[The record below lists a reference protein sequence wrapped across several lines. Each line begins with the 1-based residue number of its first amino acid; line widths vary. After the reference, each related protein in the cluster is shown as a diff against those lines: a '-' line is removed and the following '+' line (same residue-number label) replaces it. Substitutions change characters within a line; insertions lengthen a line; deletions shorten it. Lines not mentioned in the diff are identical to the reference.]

1 MFGLS
6 MGELMVI
13 GVVAL
18 IVIGPERLPKV
29 ARTVGHLVGRAQR
42 YVTDIKS
49 DIQREMDIQ
58 ELSKIKDDIQSGAQ
72 EIKSSFEKSVASI
85 KDPFEEIKQDL
96 GDTNKQLKQE
106 LGELPDLS
114 DLKKPL
120 SETISE
126 TISETATAPSV
137 ETAQAQELA
146 VANQADSASS
156 TSAESPTP
164 AVAAKPRG
172 EPVSPVAPTGSPL
185 MHDMSPPSVETAQ
198 AQELAMANQADA
210 VAEPSVE
217 STAQRETVATTV
229 PATDKVVS

>member
-146 VANQADSASS
+146 VANQAD
-156 TSAESPTP
+156 
-164 AVAAKPRG
+164 
-172 EPVSPVAPTGSPL
+172 
-185 MHDMSPPSVETAQ
+185 
-198 AQELAMANQADA
+198 A

-217 STAQRETVATTV
+217 PTAQRETVATTV

>member
-6 MGELMVI
+6 MGELMII

-85 KDPFEEIKQDL
+85 KYPFEEIKQDL

-126 TISETATAPSV
+126 TATAPSV

-156 TSAESPTP
+156 TLAESPTP

-198 AQELAMANQADA
+198 AEELAVANQADA

-217 STAQRETVATTV
+217 PIAQRETVATTV